1 VELARQQ
8 LDGGRLPTVGGQR
21 PHLTLTAELA
31 TLSPPRLGE
40 GQEGG
45 PPTGNQHPG
54 LCSRPGV
61 LEGGQ
66 PLGLAAVR
74 RIACD
79 AALSTVLL
87 GKAGEPLSVGRSRR
101 VVSGALRRALV
112 ARDGGCRFPGCDRP
126 PAWTDAHH
134 LEHWADGGQTA
145 LGNTVLLCRPHHRR
159 VHEEG
164 WRLVADGAGGFQAR
178 PP

>member
-8 LDGGRLPTVGGQR
+8 LDGGRLPAVGGQR

-31 TLSPPRLGE
+31 SLSGDSGE
-40 GQEGG
+40 
-45 PPTGNQHPG
+45 
-54 LCSRPGV
+54 PGV

-87 GKAGEPLSVGRSRR
+87 GSAGEPLGAGRTRR
-101 VVSGALRRALV
+101 LVSGALRRALV

-134 LEHWADGGQTA
+134 LEHWADGGETA
-145 LGNTVLLCRPHHRR
+145 LSNTVLLCRPHHRR

-164 WRLVADGAGGFQAR
+164 WRLVADSAGGLRAQ

>member
-8 LDGGRLPTVGGQR
+8 LDGGRLPSVGGQR

-31 TLSPPRLGE
+31 SLGRAP
-40 GQEGG
+40 G
-45 PPTGNQHPG
+45 PG
-54 LCSRPGV
+54 SRPGV

-79 AALSTVLL
+79 AALSPLLL
-87 GKAGEPLSVGRSRR
+87 GSAGEPLSVGRSRR

-134 LEHWADGGQTA
+134 LEHWADGGETA
-145 LGNTVLLCRPHHRR
+145 LSNTVLLCRRHHRR

-164 WRLVADGAGGFQAR
+164 WRLVADGTGGLRAQ

>member
-1 VELARQQ
+1 MSSIRTEPQPGGSRARLITLAS
-8 LDGGRLPTVGGQR
+8 LGGGRELGGW
-21 PHLTLTAELA
+21 
-31 TLSPPRLGE
+31 
-40 GQEGG
+40 
-45 PPTGNQHPG
+45 
-54 LCSRPGV
+54 RPGV

-87 GKAGEPLSVGRSRR
+87 GEAGEPLAVGRSRR

-134 LEHWADGGQTA
+134 VEHWADGGATA
-145 LGNTVLLCRPHHRR
+145 LSNTVLLCRPHHRR

-164 WRLVADGAGGFQAR
+164 WRLVADGAGGLQAR